1 MVRVRWEMCL
11 GGNLSFSQGE
21 DVHLLSVKDLRL
33 IHPSLD
39 SSGDRGHGEDH
50 ISNLLIQSERELA
63 NEGELLLHPGLHRE
77 ILEVGDDCWKLSLML
92 PFFSLKDFCLSESN
106 SL

>member
-1 MVRVRWEMCL
+1 MCL

-50 ISNLLIQSERELA
+50 ISNLFIQSERELA
-63 NEGELLLHPGLHRE
+63 NEGELLLHSGLHRT
-77 ILEVGDDCWKLSLML
+77 ILEVSDVLLESIVGVTILL
-92 PFFSLKDFCLSESN
+92 FERCLSE
-106 SL
+106 